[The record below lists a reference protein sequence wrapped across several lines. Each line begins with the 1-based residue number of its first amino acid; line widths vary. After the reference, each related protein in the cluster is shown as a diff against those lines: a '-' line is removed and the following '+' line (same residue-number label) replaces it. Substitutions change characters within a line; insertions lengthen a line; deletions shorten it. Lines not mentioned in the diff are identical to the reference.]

1 MMGLYQTW
9 IGLALIFCL
18 VSPSF
23 QMDYEE
29 NAVDENT
36 NEDVLGYYGPNNF
49 LDKVNTLEYCTL
61 FFKVQK
67 VI

>member
-49 LDKVNTLEYCTL
+49 LDKVNTKY
-61 FFKVQK
+61 
-67 VI
+67 